1 MERMK
6 LGEAGMRSVLVAFA
20 ASSVL
25 AGCTGM
31 GGDPPK
37 RPPVTVAD
45 QVQQV
50 DASKIVGTW
59 TCRELNPYPDV
70 PRQVSTITYAKEGAF
85 TANAQYDATTPPF
98 GGMNVETTGRWTVQ
112 GERIVISDVKTSASS
127 QDAFTNMMAGIA
139 SSLVNTASA
148 QEQGS
153 GDVLK
158 LTPAELAF
166 RPEGADDPPVYS
178 CTR

>member
-1 MERMK
+1 MK
-6 LGEAGMRSVLVAFA
+6 RGEAGMRPGLIAFA
-20 ASSVL
+20 ASSML
-25 AGCTGM
+25 AGCVGM

-45 QVQQV
+45 EVQQV
-50 DASKIVGTW
+50 DDSKIVGTW
-59 TCRELNPYPDV
+59 TCRELNPYPEV
-70 PRQVSTITYAKEGAF
+70 PRQVSTITYAKDGSF
-85 TANAQYDATTPPF
+85 TGNAQYDASTPPF
-98 GGMNVETTGRWTVQ
+98 GGMTVETTGRWTVQ
-112 GERIVISDVKTSASS
+112 GDRIVISDVKTSAGS

-158 LTPAELAF
+158 LTQRELVF
-166 RPEGADDPPVYS
+166 RPAGADDPPVFS

>member
-1 MERMK
+1 MK
-6 LGEAGMRSVLVAFA
+6 LGEAGMRPVLVAFA

-37 RPPVTVAD
+37 RPPVTVAGE
-45 QVQQV
+45 VQRV
-50 DASKIVGTW
+50 DGSKVVGTW
-59 TCRELNPYPDV
+59 TCRELNPYPEV
-70 PRQVSTITYAKEGAF
+70 PRQVSTITYAKDGAF
-85 TANAQYDATTPPF
+85 TGNAQYDATTPPF
-98 GGMNVETTGRWTVQ
+98 GGMTVETTGRWTVQ
-112 GERIVISDVKTSASS
+112 GDRIVISDVKTSAGS
-127 QDAFTNMMAGIA
+127 QDAFTNMRAGIA
-139 SSLVNTASA
+139 SSLINTASA

-158 LTPAELAF
+158 LTPTELVF
-166 RPEGADDPPVYS
+166 RPVGVDDPPVYS